1 MKRIG
6 LMVGLLLAAMV
17 PVWGQVT
24 VEVRLDQEQFLP
36 GEAMPL
42 TVRITNRSGET
53 LALGANEDWLT
64 FTIEAQDEQVVPKLG
79 DAPVAGPFLLES
91 SKVAIKHVDV
101 APFFS
106 FGQSGHYRIVATV
119 RIPGWDHDL
128 TSAPKSFDVI
138 EGAKLWERDFGV
150 PRAGGSTNEVPEV
163 RRYMLQQANYIRGQ
177 LRLYLRVMDTSGKVL
192 KVLPIGGMLSFSRPE
207 PQLDKFSNL
216 HVLYQ
221 SGPHTFMYTQYSPDG
236 ELIARQYYE
245 YVNARPHL
253 RLNEEGD
260 ISVAGGVRRQTGN
273 DFPPA
278 PPIISENTPSTSPP
292 PAAVG
297 DKSKKP

>member
-6 LMVGLLLAAMV
+6 LMLALLLAGLA
-17 PVWGQVT
+17 PVWAQVT
-24 VEVRLDQEQFLP
+24 VEVRSDQDQFLP

-42 TVRITNRSGET
+42 TVRITNRSGQT
-53 LALGANEDWLT
+53 LALGAEEDWLT
-64 FTIEAQDEQVVPKLG
+64 FTVEGQDGQVVPKLG
-79 DAPVAGPFLLES
+79 DAPVAGRFLLES
-91 SKVAIKHVDV
+91 SKVAVKHVDV

-106 FGQSGHYRIVATV
+106 FGQPGHYSFVATV

-128 TSAPKSFDVI
+128 TSIPKYFDII

-150 PRAGGSTNEVPEV
+150 PKAGGSTNAMPEV

-192 KVLPIGGMLSFSRPE
+192 RVLPIGGMLSFSRPE
-207 PQLDKFSNL
+207 PQLDKLSNL

-221 SGPHTFMYTQYSPDG
+221 NGPHTFMYTEYTPDG

-253 RLNEEGD
+253 RLDEEGN
-260 ISVAGGVRRQTGN
+260 ISVAGGLRRQTGN

-278 PPIISENTPSTSPP
+278 PPIVSESTPATSSP
-292 PAAVG
+292 PAAVDG
-297 DKSKKP
+297 KAKKP